1 MDIMDIIKD
10 SFVFPSNDIKTLLIY
25 VVLSVVA
32 AAFCVFGAIMY
43 AMGIAVPELF
53 MWGGIAIVISLLIGW
68 VLSGYLITVIKSGIE
83 MDENVPQFV
92 WWDNFITGFD
102 SFIVTIVYFLIPA
115 FIVVVVGYLSH
126 IFENLAIIAHEIS
139 SQAWLT
145 YLGSTIVITDALS
158 QALVNLLVGLTFT
171 LTVAVVVFV
180 IFSFIQTMAEA
191 RLANTGSLSEALNV
205 FEAAKDITR
214 IGVVKVIAVILLII
228 IIVGIIEII
237 LSTIYGYVPILS
249 ILSVFITPYL
259 ALFTQRAVGLLYS
272 DIA

>member
-1 MDIMDIIKD
+1 MDIIEIIKD
-10 SFVFPSNDIKTLLIY
+10 SFVFPSTDIKTLLIY

-32 AAFCVFGAIMY
+32 AAFCIFGTIMY

-102 SFIVTIVYFLIPA
+102 SFIVAIVYFLIPA

-158 QALVNLLVGLTFT
+158 HALVNLLIGLTFT

-180 IFSFIQTMAEA
+180 IFSFIQCMAEA
-191 RLANTGSLSEALNV
+191 RLANTGSLGEALNV
-205 FEAAKDITR
+205 FEAAKDIKR
-214 IGVVKVIAVILLII
+214 IGILKAVAVIILVI
-228 IIVGIIEII
+228 IIVGIVGAV
-237 LSTIYGYVPILS
+237 LSAITNLVPILS
-249 ILSVFITPYL
+249 ILSVFVTPYM
-259 ALFTQRAVGLLYS
+259 AIFAQRAVGLLYS